1 MENNYELMSTKELK
15 DLYLDVENDFK
26 EKQKTL
32 KNVYDSMILLSE
44 QALAI
49 KNIIKKRG
57 GNL

>member
-32 KNVYDSMILLSE
+32 KNAYDSMILLSE